1 MSLALSISILKK
13 DLEEKKTMAT
23 SRVDSYAFFKNQEGW
38 KAENRPIPY
47 NSWANS
53 TNSDFCSSYNT
64 SNSHMPTKLN
74 AFCIRALLSIVDR
87 KNAEI
92 GICRITS
99 GSYASQWARPDGTVI
114 LASAQANGALTA
126 AIREQTGRHK
136 TVPGLGNKDTNFDPS
151 SILALFIL
159 IEADRSRAN
168 GNDRSITWE
177 MIEGCRKEFEST
189 GVMPEDVVNR
199 VNDALYYGLT
209 YENGIPCGLKN
220 GNISLLTT
228 RRIDANEFASAEVIC
243 GNPDILV
250 PAGVP
255 MTATA
260 GKNDIASAKAEFAD
274 YAASRVWTAEEE
286 DLIPVFPEEMPVPA
300 EVMTFARR
308 FVKSR
313 EFKVPINN
321 MCWRGGT
328 GFGKSTGAE
337 ILACILH
344 TPFVRITCSSQTEL
358 NDFLS
363 QFVPN
368 PDTDSGALAAS
379 LPTFEEIKMDP
390 VGAYEVLTG
399 KIDESIEA
407 DAVMKA
413 RDEALVARSNASHF
427 KLVVSP
433 FVTALEKGWIVE
445 PSEFGRIRDSA
456 TLVGLNNFDKPGSR
470 IPLPTGGYVRRHH
483 DAMVLW
489 TDNVGYNSSRPV
501 DPSFMRRMDFVIDSY
516 ELPRERALE
525 RIKLNTGFDDDQL
538 LDEMYQVWEAIKKYC
553 KDRDIT
559 EGDISIVEL
568 ERWVQLVMIEG
579 ESAITDTC
587 REAVVS
593 KACSDPETLQE
604 IMDGCVATTMAA
616 LTTSI

>member
-1 MSLALSISILKK
+1 
-13 DLEEKKTMAT
+13 MAT
-23 SRVDSYAFFKNQEGW
+23 ARVDSYALFKNQEGW
-38 KAENRPIPY
+38 KAENRPSPY
-47 NSWANS
+47 NTW
-53 TNSDFCSSYNT
+53 TNTTNPAFCSCYNT
-64 SNSHMPTKLN
+64 SSSRAPTKLN
-74 AFCIRALLSIVDR
+74 AFCIRALLSICDR

-92 GICRITS
+92 GICRVTT
-99 GSYASQWARPDGTVI
+99 GSYASQWLRPDGTVI

-126 AIREQTGRHK
+126 AIREQSGRHK
-136 TVPGLGNKDTNFDPS
+136 TIPGLGNKDTGFDPS

-159 IEADRSRAN
+159 IEADRSRAS
-168 GNDRSITWE
+168 GNDGSITWE
-177 MIEGCRKEFEST
+177 LIESCRKELEST
-189 GVMPEDVVNR
+189 GVMPEDAVNR
-199 VNDALYYGLT
+199 INDALYYGLT

-228 RRIDANEFASAEVIC
+228 RRIEANEFASADVVC
-243 GNPDILV
+243 GNPYILV
-250 PAGVP
+250 PASSPVN
-255 MTATA
+255 ATA
-260 GKNDIASAKAEFAD
+260 GSYDIAAAKAEFSSFAD
-274 YAASRVWTAEEE
+274 SRSWTAEEE
-286 DLIPVFPEEMPVPA
+286 SMIPVFPEDMPVPA

-313 EFKVPINN
+313 DFTVPINN

-337 ILACILH
+337 MLACILH

-368 PDTDSGALAAS
+368 PDADTDTLAAS

-390 VGAYEVLTG
+390 VGAYEILTG
-399 KIDESIEA
+399 RVDENIEP

-413 RDEALVARSNASHF
+413 RDEALVARSSASHF

-433 FVTALEKGWIVE
+433 FVTALERGWIVE

-470 IPLPTGGYVRRHH
+470 IPLPTGGFVRRHH
-483 DAMVLW
+483 DAIVLW

-516 ELPRERALE
+516 EMPKDRVLS
-525 RIKLNTGFDDDQL
+525 RIKLNTGFDDDRL
-538 LDEMYQVWEAIKKYC
+538 LDEMYQVWEAIRKYC

-559 EGDISIVEL
+559 EGDISVVEL

-579 ESAITDTC
+579 ESAITETC

-593 KACSDPETLQE
+593 KACSDPDTLQE
-604 IMDGCVATTMAA
+604 IMDGCVAATMAA
-616 LTTSI
+616 LTASI

>member
-1 MSLALSISILKK
+1 
-13 DLEEKKTMAT
+13 MAT
-23 SRVDSYAFFKNQEGW
+23 ARVDSYALFKNQEGW
-38 KAENRPIPY
+38 KAENRPSPY
-47 NSWANS
+47 NTW
-53 TNSDFCSSYNT
+53 TNTTNPAFCSCYNT
-64 SNSHMPTKLN
+64 SSSRAPTKLN
-74 AFCIRALLSIVDR
+74 AFCIRALLSICDR

-92 GICRITS
+92 GICRVTT
-99 GSYASQWARPDGTVI
+99 GSYASQWLRPDGTVI

-126 AIREQTGRHK
+126 AIREQSGRHK
-136 TVPGLGNKDTNFDPS
+136 TIPGLGNKDTGFDPS

-159 IEADRSRAN
+159 IEADRSRAS
-168 GNDRSITWE
+168 GNDGSITWE
-177 MIEGCRKEFEST
+177 LIESCRKELEST
-189 GVMPEDVVNR
+189 GVMPEEAVNR
-199 VNDALYYGLT
+199 INDALYYGLT

-228 RRIDANEFASAEVIC
+228 RRIEANEFASADVVC
-243 GNPDILV
+243 GNPYILV
-250 PAGVP
+250 PASSPVN
-255 MTATA
+255 ATA
-260 GKNDIASAKAEFAD
+260 GSYDIAAAKAEFSSFAD
-274 YAASRVWTAEEE
+274 SRSWTAEEE
-286 DLIPVFPEEMPVPA
+286 SMIPVFPKDMPVPA

-313 EFKVPINN
+313 DFTVPINN

-337 ILACILH
+337 MLACILH

-368 PDTDSGALAAS
+368 PDADTDTLAAS

-390 VGAYEVLTG
+390 VGAYEILTG
-399 KIDESIEA
+399 RVDENIEP

-413 RDEALVARSNASHF
+413 RDEALVARSSASHF

-433 FVTALEKGWIVE
+433 FVTALERGWIVE

-470 IPLPTGGYVRRHH
+470 IPLPTGGFVRRHH
-483 DAMVLW
+483 DAIVLW

-516 ELPRERALE
+516 ELPKDRVLS
-525 RIKLNTGFDDDQL
+525 RIKLNTGFDDDRL
-538 LDEMYQVWEAIKKYC
+538 LDEMYQVWEAIRKYC

-559 EGDISIVEL
+559 EGDISVVEL

-579 ESAITDTC
+579 ESAITETC

-593 KACSDPETLQE
+593 KACSDPDTLQE
-604 IMDGCVATTMAA
+604 IMDGCVAATMAA
-616 LTTSI
+616 LTASI

>member
-1 MSLALSISILKK
+1 
-13 DLEEKKTMAT
+13 MAT
-23 SRVDSYAFFKNQEGW
+23 ARVDSYALFKNQEGW
-38 KAENRPIPY
+38 KAENRPSPY
-47 NSWANS
+47 NTW
-53 TNSDFCSSYNT
+53 TNTTNPAFCSCYNT
-64 SNSHMPTKLN
+64 SSSRAPTKLN
-74 AFCIRALLSIVDR
+74 AFCIRALLSICDR

-92 GICRITS
+92 GICRVTT
-99 GSYASQWARPDGTVI
+99 GSYASQWLRPDGTVI

-126 AIREQTGRHK
+126 AIREQSGRHK
-136 TVPGLGNKDTNFDPS
+136 TIPGLGNKDTGFDPS

-159 IEADRSRAN
+159 IEADRSRAS
-168 GNDRSITWE
+168 GNDGSITWE
-177 MIEGCRKEFEST
+177 LIESCRKELEST
-189 GVMPEDVVNR
+189 GVMPEEAVNR
-199 VNDALYYGLT
+199 INDALYYGLT

-228 RRIDANEFASAEVIC
+228 RRIEANEFASADVVC
-243 GNPDILV
+243 GNPYILV
-250 PAGVP
+250 PASSPVN
-255 MTATA
+255 ATA
-260 GKNDIASAKAEFAD
+260 GSYDIAAAKAEFSSFAD
-274 YAASRVWTAEEE
+274 SRSWTAEEE
-286 DLIPVFPEEMPVPA
+286 SMIPVFPEDMPVPA

-313 EFKVPINN
+313 DFTVPINN

-337 ILACILH
+337 MLACILH

-368 PDTDSGALAAS
+368 PDADTDTLAAS

-390 VGAYEVLTG
+390 VGAYEILTG
-399 KIDESIEA
+399 RVDENIEP

-413 RDEALVARSNASHF
+413 RDEALVARSSASHF

-433 FVTALEKGWIVE
+433 FVTALERGWIVE

-470 IPLPTGGYVRRHH
+470 IPLPTGGFVRRHH
-483 DAMVLW
+483 DAIVLW

-516 ELPRERALE
+516 ELPKDRVLS

-538 LDEMYQVWEAIKKYC
+538 LDEMYQVWEAIRKYC

-559 EGDISIVEL
+559 EGDISVVEL

-579 ESAITDTC
+579 ESAITETC

-593 KACSDPETLQE
+593 KACSDPDTLQE
-604 IMDGCVATTMAA
+604 IMDGCVAATMAA
-616 LTTSI
+616 LTASI

>member
-1 MSLALSISILKK
+1 
-13 DLEEKKTMAT
+13 
-23 SRVDSYAFFKNQEGW
+23 
-38 KAENRPIPY
+38 
-47 NSWANS
+47 
-53 TNSDFCSSYNT
+53 
-64 SNSHMPTKLN
+64 
-74 AFCIRALLSIVDR
+74 
-87 KNAEI
+87 
-92 GICRITS
+92 
-99 GSYASQWARPDGTVI
+99 
-114 LASAQANGALTA
+114 
-126 AIREQTGRHK
+126 
-136 TVPGLGNKDTNFDPS
+136 GNKDTNFDPS

-313 EFKVPINN
+313 EFKAPINN

>member
-1 MSLALSISILKK
+1 
-13 DLEEKKTMAT
+13 MAT
-23 SRVDSYAFFKNQEGW
+23 ARVDSYALFKNQEGW
-38 KAENRPIPY
+38 KAENRPSPY
-47 NSWANS
+47 NTW
-53 TNSDFCSSYNT
+53 TNTTNPAFCSCYNT
-64 SNSHMPTKLN
+64 SSSRAPTKLN
-74 AFCIRALLSIVDR
+74 AFCIRALLSICDR

-92 GICRITS
+92 GICRVTT
-99 GSYASQWARPDGTVI
+99 GSYASQWLRPDGTVI

-126 AIREQTGRHK
+126 AIREQSGRHK
-136 TVPGLGNKDTNFDPS
+136 TIPGLGNKDTGFDPS

-159 IEADRSRAN
+159 IEADRSRAS
-168 GNDRSITWE
+168 GNDGSITWE
-177 MIEGCRKEFEST
+177 LIENCRKELEST
-189 GVMPEDVVNR
+189 GVMPEDAVNR
-199 VNDALYYGLT
+199 INDALYYGLT

-228 RRIDANEFASAEVIC
+228 RRIEANEFASADVIC

-250 PAGVP
+250 PASSPVN
-255 MTATA
+255 AKA
-260 GKNDIASAKAEFAD
+260 GSYDIAAAKAEFSSFAD
-274 YAASRVWTAEEE
+274 SRSWTAEEE
-286 DLIPVFPEEMPVPA
+286 SMIPVFPENMPVPA

-313 EFKVPINN
+313 DFTVPINN

-337 ILACILH
+337 MLACILH

-368 PDTDSGALAAS
+368 PDADTDTLAAS

-390 VGAYEVLTG
+390 VGAYEILTG
-399 KIDESIEA
+399 RVDENIEP

-413 RDEALVARSNASHF
+413 RDEALVARSSASHF

-433 FVTALEKGWIVE
+433 FVTALERGWIVE

-470 IPLPTGGYVRRHH
+470 IPLPTGGFVRRHH
-483 DAMVLW
+483 DAIVLW

-516 ELPRERALE
+516 ELPKDRVLS
-525 RIKLNTGFDDDQL
+525 RIKLNTGFDDDRL
-538 LDEMYQVWEAIKKYC
+538 LDEMYQVWEAIRKYC

-559 EGDISIVEL
+559 EGDISVVEL

-579 ESAITDTC
+579 ESAITETC

-593 KACSDPETLQE
+593 KACSDPDTLQE
-604 IMDGCVATTMAA
+604 IMDGCVAATMAA
-616 LTTSI
+616 LTASI

>member
-1 MSLALSISILKK
+1 
-13 DLEEKKTMAT
+13 MAT
-23 SRVDSYAFFKNQEGW
+23 ARVDSYALFKNQEGW
-38 KAENRPIPY
+38 KAENRPSPY
-47 NSWANS
+47 NTW
-53 TNSDFCSSYNT
+53 TNTTNPAFCSCYNT
-64 SNSHMPTKLN
+64 SSSHAPTKLN
-74 AFCIRALLSIVDR
+74 AFCIRALLSICDR

-92 GICRITS
+92 GICRVTT
-99 GSYASQWARPDGTVI
+99 GSYASQWTQPDGTVI
-114 LASAQANGALTA
+114 LASAQSNGALTA
-126 AIREQTGRHK
+126 AIREQSGRHK
-136 TVPGLGNKDTNFDPS
+136 TIPALGNKDTAFDPS

-159 IEADRSRAN
+159 LEADRSRAN
-168 GNDRSITWE
+168 GNTNSITWTLLDN
-177 MIEGCRKEFEST
+177 CRSEFEHS
-189 GVMPEDVVNR
+189 GIMPENAVNI

-228 RRIDANEFASAEVIC
+228 RRIEANEFASADVVC

-250 PAGVP
+250 PASASVN
-255 MTATA
+255 TCD
-260 GKNDIASAKAEFAD
+260 GKLDVAAAKAEFSD
-274 YAASRVWTAEEE
+274 YASSREWTEEE
-286 DLIPVFPEEMPVPA
+286 ENMIPSFPDDMPVPA
-300 EVMTFARR
+300 EVLTFARR

-313 EFKVPINN
+313 TFKVPINN

-337 ILACILH
+337 MLACILH

-368 PDTDSGALAAS
+368 PDADTDTLAAG
-379 LPTFEEIKMDP
+379 LPSFEEIKMDP

-399 KIDESIEA
+399 RIDEDIEPE
-407 DAVMKA
+407 AVMKA
-413 RDEALVARSNASHF
+413 RDEALVARSSASHF

-433 FVTALEKGWIVE
+433 FVTALERGWIVE

-456 TLVGLNNFDKPGSR
+456 TLVGLNNFDKPGAR
-470 IPLPTGGYVRRHH
+470 IPLPTGGFVRRHH

-516 ELPRERALE
+516 ELPKERALS

-538 LDEMYQVWEAIKKYC
+538 LDEMYQVWEAIRKYC

-579 ESAITDTC
+579 ESAITETC

-593 KACSDPETLQE
+593 KACSDPDTLQE
-604 IMDGCVATTMAA
+604 IMDGCVAATMAA

>member
-1 MSLALSISILKK
+1 
-13 DLEEKKTMAT
+13 MA
-23 SRVDSYAFFKNQEGW
+23 RPDSYVLFKGDQGW
-38 KAENRPIPY
+38 SKANRPAPY
-47 NSWANS
+47 DTWQ
-53 TNSDFCSSYNT
+53 TITTPKDEYCSSYNT
-64 SNSHMPTKLN
+64 SATKTPCKLN
-74 AFCIRALLSIVDR
+74 AYCIKALLSVVDR
-87 KNAEI
+87 KGSEI
-92 GICRITS
+92 GICKVTS
-99 GSYASQWARPDGTVI
+99 GSYASEWHHPDGTVV
-114 LASAQANGALTA
+114 LVAAQANGS
-126 AIREQTGRHK
+126 IQGCVRQSSGNHK
-136 TVPGLGNKDTNFDPS
+136 LIPQLGTVSDEFDVS
-151 SILALFIL
+151 SILATLIC
-159 IEADRSRAN
+159 IEADRTRQN
-168 GNDRSITWE
+168 GIADDKHISWDLIDF
-177 MIEGCRKEFEST
+177 CRKEYEAT
-189 GVMPEDVVNR
+189 GVLPEKELYL
-199 VNDALYYGLT
+199 VNDALYYGLC
-209 YENGIPCGLKN
+209 YENGINCNIHSGS
-220 GNISLLTT
+220 ISLFTQ
-228 RRIDANEFASAEVIC
+228 RRVSTNEFASAEVIS
-243 GNPDILV
+243 GRLDLLV
-250 PAGVP
+250 PVQNNPIQANVNEG
-255 MTATA
+255 TIGAA
-260 GKNDIASAKAEFAD
+260 KIEFSA
-274 YAASRVWTAEEE
+274 YTASRMWTDEEE
-286 DLIPVFPEEMPVPA
+286 AMIPVFPDDMPVPP

-313 EFKVPINN
+313 QFKVPINN

-368 PDTDSGALAAS
+368 PDSDSAGLAAS
-379 LPTFEEIKMDP
+379 LPTFDEISLDP
-390 VGAYEVLTG
+390 VGAYEMLTG
-399 KIDESIEA
+399 REVDDISSEE
-407 DAVMKA
+407 VMKI
-413 RDEALVARSNASHF
+413 RDEALVSRSNASHF

-470 IPLPTGGYVRRHH
+470 IPLPTGGYVLRHR

-489 TDNVGYNSSRPV
+489 TDNVGYNSNRPV

-516 ELPRERALE
+516 ELPKERVLE

-538 LDEMYQVWEAIKKYC
+538 LDDMYQVWEKVRQFC

-579 ESAITDTC
+579 EAAITTTC

-604 IMDGCVATTMAA
+604 IMDGCVASAMAA
-616 LTTSI
+616 VTAAL

>member
-1 MSLALSISILKK
+1 
-13 DLEEKKTMAT
+13 MAT
-23 SRVDSYAFFKNQEGW
+23 ARVDSYALFKNQEGW
-38 KAENRPIPY
+38 KAENRPAPY
-47 NSWANS
+47 NGWSNS
-53 TNSDFCSSYNT
+53 TNHDWCSGYNT
-64 SNSHMPTKLN
+64 SNAKMPTKLN
-74 AFCIRALLSIVDR
+74 AFCVRALLSVSDR

-92 GICRITS
+92 GICRITT
-99 GSYASQWARPDGTVI
+99 GSYASQWERPDGTVV
-114 LASAQANGALTA
+114 LAAAQANGALTA

-136 TVPGLGNKDTNFDPS
+136 TIPGLGNKDTSFDPS

-159 IEADRSRAN
+159 IEADRARAS

-177 MIEGCRKEFEST
+177 LLENCRKEFETT
-189 GVMPEDVVNR
+189 GVMPEDAVNK

-243 GNPDILV
+243 GKPDILV
-250 PAGVP
+250 PMEA
-255 MTATA
+255 
-260 GKNDIASAKAEFAD
+260 IASAAAGNANVAAAKAEFAD
-274 YAASRVWTAEEE
+274 YANSRIWTEDEE
-286 DLIPVFPEEMPVPA
+286 DMIPAFPDDMPVPA

-313 EFKVPINN
+313 KFKVPINN

-368 PDTDSGALAAS
+368 PNSDGSALAGS
-379 LPTFEEIKMDP
+379 LPSFEEIRMDP
-390 VGAYEVLTG
+390 VGAYEMLTG
-399 KIDESIEA
+399 KTDESIEP

-433 FVTALEKGWIVE
+433 FVTALERGWIVE

-516 ELPRERALE
+516 ELPKERALD
-525 RIKLNTGFDDDQL
+525 RIRLNTGFDDDQL
-538 LDEMYQVWEAIKKYC
+538 LEEMYQVWEAIRKYC

-579 ESAITDTC
+579 ESAITETC

-593 KACSDPETLQE
+593 KACSDPDTLQE
-604 IMDGCVATTMAA
+604 IMDGCVAATMAA

>member
-1 MSLALSISILKK
+1 
-13 DLEEKKTMAT
+13 MAT
-23 SRVDSYAFFKNQEGW
+23 ARVDSYALFKNQEGW
-38 KAENRPIPY
+38 KAENRPAPY
-47 NSWANS
+47 NTWQNS
-53 TNSDFCSSYNT
+53 TNPAYCSCYNT
-64 SNSHMPTKLN
+64 SSSRTPSKLN
-74 AFCIRALLSIVDR
+74 TFTIRALLSICDR
-87 KNAEI
+87 KRAEI
-92 GICRITS
+92 GICKVTT
-99 GSYASQWARPDGTVI
+99 GSYASQWPRTDGTVV
-114 LASAQANGALTA
+114 LAAAQANGAMTA
-126 AIREQTGRHK
+126 AIREQSGRHK
-136 TVPGLGNKDTNFDPS
+136 TVPGLGNKDTDFDPS
-151 SILALFIL
+151 SILALLIL
-159 IEADRSRAN
+159 IEADRSRAS
-168 GNDRSITWE
+168 GNVNSITWTLLDR
-177 MIEGCRKEFEST
+177 CREEFETT
-189 GVMPEDVVNR
+189 GVMPENAVNII
-199 VNDALYYGLT
+199 NDALYYGLT

-228 RRIDANEFASAEVIC
+228 RRIDANEFASAEVVC

-250 PAGVP
+250 SASTSAASSNRV
-255 MTATA
+255 
-260 GKNDIASAKAEFAD
+260 NDIAAAKAEFAA
-274 YAASRVWTAEEE
+274 YAAGRTWTAEEE
-286 DLIPVFPEEMPVPA
+286 GMIPSFPEDMPVPA

-368 PDTDSGALAAS
+368 PDAGNNTAAAD

-390 VGAYEVLTG
+390 VGSYEILTG
-399 KIDESIEA
+399 RIDESIEPEE
-407 DAVMKA
+407 VMKA
-413 RDEALVARSNASHF
+413 RDEALLARSNASHF

-433 FVTALEKGWIVE
+433 FVTALERGWIVE

-483 DAMVLW
+483 DALVLW

-516 ELPRERALE
+516 ELPKERAIS
-525 RIKLNTGFDDDQL
+525 RIKMNTGFDDDQL
-538 LDEMYQVWEAIKKYC
+538 LDEMYQVWEAIRKYC

-579 ESAITDTC
+579 ESAIAETC

-593 KACSDPETLQE
+593 KASSDPETLQE
-604 IMDGCVATTMAA
+604 IMDGCVAATMAA
-616 LTTSI
+616 VTATI

>member
-1 MSLALSISILKK
+1 
-13 DLEEKKTMAT
+13 MAT
-23 SRVDSYAFFKNQEGW
+23 ARVDSYALFKNQEGW
-38 KAENRPIPY
+38 KAENRPAPY
-47 NSWANS
+47 IGWSNS
-53 TNSDFCSSYNT
+53 TNHDWCSGYNT
-64 SNSHMPTKLN
+64 SSAQMPTKLN
-74 AFCIRALLSIVDR
+74 AFCVRALLSVTDR

-92 GICRITS
+92 GICRVTT
-99 GSYASQWARPDGTVI
+99 GSYASQWERPDGTVV
-114 LASAQANGALTA
+114 LAAAQANGALTA

-136 TVPGLGNKDTNFDPS
+136 TIPGLGNKDTNFDPS

-159 IEADRSRAN
+159 IEADRARAS
-168 GNDRSITWE
+168 GNDRTITWE
-177 MIEGCRKEFEST
+177 LLENCRKEFEAT
-189 GVMPEDVVNR
+189 GVMPEDAVNK

-209 YENGIPCGLKN
+209 YENGIPCSLKN

-228 RRIDANEFASAEVIC
+228 RRIDANEFASAEVFC

-250 PAGVP
+250 PAGLSNAA
-255 MTATA
+255 AT
-260 GKNDIASAKAEFAD
+260 GKMDIASAKAEFAG
-274 YAASRVWTAEEE
+274 YTSGREWTKEEKAM
-286 DLIPVFPEEMPVPA
+286 IPVFPDDMPVPS
-300 EVMTFARR
+300 EVMTIARR

-337 ILACILH
+337 ILACILN

-368 PDTDSGALAAS
+368 PDSDSAAMAAS

-399 KIDESIEA
+399 KIEEDIDPES
-407 DAVMKA
+407 VMQA
-413 RDEALVARSNASHF
+413 RDEALVARSNAAHF

-483 DAMVLW
+483 DALVLW

-516 ELPRERALE
+516 ELPKERVIE
-525 RIKLNTGFDDDQL
+525 RIMLNTGFDDDQL
-538 LDEMYQVWEAIKKYC
+538 LDEMYQVWEAIRKYC

-579 ESAITDTC
+579 EAAITDTC

-593 KACSDPETLQE
+593 KACSDPDTLQE
-604 IMDGCVATTMAA
+604 IMDGCVAATMAA

>member
-1 MSLALSISILKK
+1 
-13 DLEEKKTMAT
+13 MAT
-23 SRVDSYAFFKNQEGW
+23 ARVDSYALFKNQEGW
-38 KAENRPIPY
+38 KAENRPSPY
-47 NSWANS
+47 NTW
-53 TNSDFCSSYNT
+53 TNTTNPAFCSCYNT
-64 SNSHMPTKLN
+64 SSSRAPTKLN
-74 AFCIRALLSIVDR
+74 AFCIRALLSICDR

-92 GICRITS
+92 GICRVTT
-99 GSYASQWARPDGTVI
+99 GSYASQWLRPDGTVI

-126 AIREQTGRHK
+126 AIREQSGRHK
-136 TVPGLGNKDTNFDPS
+136 TIPGLGNKDTGFDPS

-159 IEADRSRAN
+159 IEADRSRAS
-168 GNDRSITWE
+168 GNDGSITWE
-177 MIEGCRKEFEST
+177 LIESCRKELEST
-189 GVMPEDVVNR
+189 GVMPEEAVNR
-199 VNDALYYGLT
+199 INDALYYGLT

-228 RRIDANEFASAEVIC
+228 RRIEANEFASADVVC
-243 GNPDILV
+243 GNPYILV
-250 PAGVP
+250 PASSPVN
-255 MTATA
+255 ATA
-260 GKNDIASAKAEFAD
+260 GSYDIAAAKAEFSSFAD
-274 YAASRVWTAEEE
+274 SRSWTAEEE
-286 DLIPVFPEEMPVPA
+286 SMIPVFPKDMPVPA

-313 EFKVPINN
+313 DFTVPINN

-337 ILACILH
+337 MLACILH

-368 PDTDSGALAAS
+368 PDADTDTLAAS

-390 VGAYEVLTG
+390 VGAYEILTG
-399 KIDESIEA
+399 RVDENIEP

-413 RDEALVARSNASHF
+413 RDEALVARSSASHF

-433 FVTALEKGWIVE
+433 FVTALERGWIVE

-470 IPLPTGGYVRRHH
+470 IPLPTGGFVRRHH
-483 DAMVLW
+483 DAIVLW

-516 ELPRERALE
+516 ELPKDRVLS

-538 LDEMYQVWEAIKKYC
+538 LDEMYQVWEAIRKYC

-559 EGDISIVEL
+559 EGDISVVEL

-579 ESAITDTC
+579 ESAITETC

-593 KACSDPETLQE
+593 KACSDPDTLQE
-604 IMDGCVATTMAA
+604 IMDGCVAATMAA
-616 LTTSI
+616 LTASI

>member
-1 MSLALSISILKK
+1 
-13 DLEEKKTMAT
+13 MAT
-23 SRVDSYAFFKNQEGW
+23 ARVDSYALFKNQEGW
-38 KAENRPIPY
+38 KAENRPSPY
-47 NSWANS
+47 NTW
-53 TNSDFCSSYNT
+53 TNTTNPAFCSCYNT
-64 SNSHMPTKLN
+64 SSSRAPTKLN
-74 AFCIRALLSIVDR
+74 AFCIRALLSICDR

-92 GICRITS
+92 GICRVTT
-99 GSYASQWARPDGTVI
+99 GSYASQWLRPDGTVI

-126 AIREQTGRHK
+126 AIREQSGRHK
-136 TVPGLGNKDTNFDPS
+136 TIPGLGNKDTGFDPS

-159 IEADRSRAN
+159 IEADRSRAS
-168 GNDRSITWE
+168 GNDGSITWE
-177 MIEGCRKEFEST
+177 LIESCRKELEST
-189 GVMPEDVVNR
+189 GVMPEDAVNR
-199 VNDALYYGLT
+199 INDALYYGLT

-228 RRIDANEFASAEVIC
+228 RRIEANEFASADVVC
-243 GNPDILV
+243 GNPYILV
-250 PAGVP
+250 PASSPVN
-255 MTATA
+255 ATA
-260 GKNDIASAKAEFAD
+260 GSYDIAAAKAEFSSFAD
-274 YAASRVWTAEEE
+274 SRSWTAEEE
-286 DLIPVFPEEMPVPA
+286 SMIPVFPEDMPVPA

-313 EFKVPINN
+313 DFTVPINN

-337 ILACILH
+337 MLACILH

-368 PDTDSGALAAS
+368 PDADTDTLAAS

-390 VGAYEVLTG
+390 VGAYEILTG
-399 KIDESIEA
+399 RVDENIEP

-413 RDEALVARSNASHF
+413 RDEALVARSSASHF

-433 FVTALEKGWIVE
+433 FVTALERGWIVE

-470 IPLPTGGYVRRHH
+470 IPLPTGGFVRRHH
-483 DAMVLW
+483 DAIVLW

-516 ELPRERALE
+516 ELPKDRVLS
-525 RIKLNTGFDDDQL
+525 RIKLNTGFDDDRL
-538 LDEMYQVWEAIKKYC
+538 LDEMYQVWEAIRKYC

-559 EGDISIVEL
+559 EGDISVVEL

-579 ESAITDTC
+579 ESAITETC

-593 KACSDPETLQE
+593 KACSDPDTLQE
-604 IMDGCVATTMAA
+604 IMDGCVAATMAA
-616 LTTSI
+616 LTASI